1 MSGRRAHILISLPAE
16 GAAAYP
22 AAVTAAGGEA
32 TALYCPR
39 GDVCCDGL
47 LLAGGGDPDPALYGR
62 RCAGSAPPDRARD
75 RAELALLDAFAAAG
89 KPVLGVCRGLQL
101 INIWAGGTLL
111 QDLGARNG
119 AHRWAGADRAH
130 PVHTAEDSLLRRL
143 YGVHFWVNSAH
154 HQALELPG
162 AGLRVTAR
170 APDGVVEAI
179 AHSTLPLWA
188 VQFHPERMRPA
199 LGWPGA
205 ADGTALLRYFVRRCA
220 GACISEE
227 NGVC

>member
-1 MSGRRAHILISLPAE
+1 MSKIVGVVPTARLFENDDPYQDNYVFVNSYIQRVAE
-16 GAAAYP
+16 
-22 AAVTAAGGEA
+22 AGGV
-32 TALYCPR
+32 P
-39 GDVCCDGL
+39 VGL
-47 LLAGGGDPDPALYGR
+47 LSVDGTLAPGALE
-62 RCAGSAPPDRARD
+62 RCD
-75 RAELALLDAFAAAG
+75 ALLLCGGRKIWPYHIQAVEHAARTG